1 MLRIV
6 GERIVTRLRSQLFR
20 KTYVQ
25 NAEFFDANRVGDLI
39 SRLSS
44 DTIIVGKS
52 ITQNIS
58 DGLRALVTGCAGLGL
73 MTFVSIKL
81 TVRPCN
87 VDLTK
92 IVLTNGQLV

>member
-58 DGLRALVTGCAGLGL
+58 DGLRALVTGTAGLGL
-73 MTFVSIKL
+73 MAYVSLKL
-81 TVRPCN
+81 TVRVTC
-87 VDLTK
+87 LIGSTG
-92 IVLTNGQLV
+92 L